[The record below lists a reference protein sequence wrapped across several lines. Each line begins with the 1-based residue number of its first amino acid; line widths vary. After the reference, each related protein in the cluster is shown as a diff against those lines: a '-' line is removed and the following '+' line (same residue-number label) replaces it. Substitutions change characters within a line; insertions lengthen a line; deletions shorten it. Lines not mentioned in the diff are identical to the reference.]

1 MQTVNL
7 DLNAEW
13 QIFFF
18 CILGLGIMRE
28 VCCNLSCC
36 LLCISCHIQSSD
48 PWILIEA
55 SLGKGASI
63 TFESKWGTQSWRNAM
78 PIRVGPKFKK
88 VMNLCLFVW
97 FRVQAKRTWIHVH
110 KEACTVIP
118 QSLGKGASIT
128 FESKWGTQSWRNAM
142 PIRVGLQFKKKL
154 GRYGRQSMLRPY
166 LKIWEWI
173 FSCTV
178 KAISSLG
185 IHSPCIKCFG
195 VHT

>member
-7 DLNAEW
+7 DLNAER
-13 QIFFF
+13 QIFF

-28 VCCNLSCC
+28 FVCNLSCC

-88 VMNLCLFVW
+88 VVNLCLFVW
-97 FRVQAKRTWIHVH
+97 FRVQSQRTWIHAH

-128 FESKWGTQSWRNAM
+128 FESKWGTQSWRNAI
-142 PIRVGLQFKKKL
+142 PIRVGLQFKSVE
-154 GRYGRQSMLRPY
+154 G
-166 LKIWEWI
+166 EWI
-173 FSCTV
+173 FSCAV

-185 IHSPCIKCFG
+185 VHSPCLSITHESRKIIKHFR
-195 VHT
+195 VYPKRI